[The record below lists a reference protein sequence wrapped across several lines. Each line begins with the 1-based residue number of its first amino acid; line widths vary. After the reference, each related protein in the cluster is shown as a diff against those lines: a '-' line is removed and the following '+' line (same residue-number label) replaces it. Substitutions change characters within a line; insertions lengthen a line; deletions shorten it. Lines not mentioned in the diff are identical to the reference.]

1 MDTEQLVD
9 EREHYLFFDVPS
21 IFSVY
26 SVGFTTSSCA
36 FFTTTKEGFGW
47 LLISVFNP
55 DVLFVEGSEKITVS
69 FIA

>member
-47 LLISVFNP
+47 LWC
-55 DVLFVEGSEKITVS
+55 
-69 FIA
+69 